1 MKAVQRSQILP
12 YDQYEKLRPLLR
24 PLFIAEKDRRR
35 LAVGDHLTLL
45 FENAQTVWYQVE
57 EMLRSERIESEE
69 GIAHELDTYNE
80 LLPGP
85 NELAATLL
93 IEFSDPA
100 QRDQNLRK
108 LAGLEDQIALVIG
121 ERRQKA
127 RVDLRQVSPE
137 RVSSVQ
143 FIRFALGGLDAE
155 SFAAMS
161 REGRVAVEV
170 THPALTVRAPIDGTL
185 AAALAQDLAQ
195 S

>member
-1 MKAVQRSQILP
+1 MKAVQRGQILP

-35 LAVGDHLTLL
+35 LAVGEHVTLL
-45 FENAQTVWYQVE
+45 FENAQTVWYQVQ
-57 EMLRSERIESEE
+57 EMLRSEHITSEA

-93 IEFSDPA
+93 IEFADPA
-100 QRDQNLRK
+100 QRDQSLRQ
-108 LAGLEDQIALVIG
+108 LVGLENQLYLLIG
-121 ERRQKA
+121 DRRQKA
-127 RVDLRQVSPE
+127 RVDLGQISTD

-143 FIRFALGGLDAE
+143 FVRFALGGIDAE
-155 SFAAMS
+155 GFAAQAAQ
-161 REGRVAVEV
+161 GRIVVEM
-170 THPALTVRAPIDGTL
+170 THPAMTVRAPIDGAL
-185 AAALAQDLAQ
+185 AAALAQDFSQ

>member
-1 MKAVQRSQILP
+1 MKAVQRAQILS

-24 PLFIAEKDRRR
+24 PLFIAEKDRHR
-35 LAVGDHLTLL
+35 LAVGEHVTLL
-45 FENAQTVWYQVE
+45 FENVRTVWYQVQE
-57 EMLRSERIESEE
+57 VLRTERIDSEE

-93 IEFSDPA
+93 IEFTEPA
-100 QRDQNLRK
+100 QREENLRK
-108 LAGLEDQIALVIG
+108 LAGLENQIALVIG
-121 ERRQKA
+121 DRRQKA
-127 RVDLRQVSPE
+127 RVDLRQVSSE

-143 FIRFALGGLDAE
+143 FIRFSLGGLDAE
-155 SFAAMS
+155 GFAAMC
-161 REGRVAVEV
+161 REGRIAVEI
-170 THPALTVRAPIDGTL
+170 THPAMTVRTAITDDL

>member
-1 MKAVQRSQILP
+1 MKAVPRGQILP

-35 LAVGDHLTLL
+35 LAVGEHVTLL
-45 FENAQTVWYQVE
+45 FENAQTVWYQVQ
-57 EMLRSERIESEE
+57 EMLRSERITSEA

-93 IEFSDPA
+93 IEFTDPA
-100 QRDQNLRK
+100 QRDESLRK
-108 LAGLEDQIALVIG
+108 LVGLENQLYLLIG
-121 ERRQKA
+121 DRRQQA
-127 RVDLRQVSPE
+127 RVDLRQVCAE

-143 FIRFALGGLDAE
+143 FVRFGLGGIDAE
-155 SFAAMS
+155 GLAAQAAQ
-161 REGRVAVEV
+161 GRIAVEI
-170 THPALTVRAPIDGTL
+170 THPAMTVRAPISGAL
-185 AAALAQDLAQ
+185 AAALAQDVSQ

>member
-1 MKAVQRSQILP
+1 MKAVQRGQILP

-35 LAVGDHLTLL
+35 LAVGEHVTLL
-45 FENAQTVWYQVE
+45 FENAQTVCYQVQE
-57 EMLRSERIESEE
+57 ILRSERISSEE

-85 NELAATLL
+85 NELTATLL
-93 IEFSDPA
+93 IEFTDA
-100 QRDQNLRK
+100 AERDENLRQ
-108 LAGLEDQIALVIG
+108 LAGLENQIHLLIG
-121 ERRQKA
+121 DRRHQA

-143 FIRFALGGLDAE
+143 FVRFALGGIDAE
-155 SFAAMS
+155 GFAANAAQ
-161 REGRVAVEV
+161 GRVAVEI
-170 THPALTVRAPIDGTL
+170 THPAMTVRAPISGAL
-185 AAALAQDLAQ
+185 AAALAQDLSQ